1 MEFIGF
7 SEETAKWFK
16 SDLSN
21 RKFNVHIKN
30 NFSEPEKILCRV
42 PQKSILGMMGA
53 KRNRWGK
60 QKGPPS

>member
-30 NFSEPEKILCRV
+30 NFSEPKKFYAEFLKN
-42 PQKSILGMMGA
+42 PF
-53 KRNRWGK
+53 
-60 QKGPPS
+60 